1 MLSGQRVISHL
12 DLDTFFVSVECLK
25 NATLKGK
32 PLLIGGK
39 SDRGVV
45 AACSYE
51 ARKFG
56 VHSAMAM
63 KLARRLCP
71 HAIIMQSDFEEYSKY
86 STLVTD
92 IIKDQVPSF
101 EKASID
107 EFYVDMTGMDKYF
120 GSSKFTK

>member
-1 MLSGQRVISHL
+1 MLPISQRVISHL
-12 DLDTFFVSVECLK
+12 DLDSFYVSVECLK
-25 NATLKGK
+25 NTRLKGK
-32 PLLIGGK
+32 PVLIGGT

-56 VHSAMAM
+56 VHSAMPM

-71 HAIIMQSDFEEYSKY
+71 QATIIKGNMEEYSRY
-86 STLVTD
+86 SSLVTN
-92 IIKDQVPSF
+92 IIQDEVPAF

-107 EFYVDMTGMDKYF
+107 
-120 GSSKFTK
+120 